1 MLTVKNKNMS
11 KEKEKIDNPFVTTG
25 YVSAEYF
32 CDREKE
38 TQDIIRYLTNG
49 NNVALIS
56 PRRYGKSDLLR
67 HCFAQKTISDNYY
80 TFIVD
85 IYSTKTVAEMVG
97 KLGSAILDTLKSRGR
112 KAWERFLSILSSVR
126 SGISFDINGQPSWT
140 MSVGDIQSP
149 TATLNEIFNYL
160 QNADRPCLV
169 AIDEFQQITKYGD
182 PNIEAEIRTHVQY
195 CNNAHFVFSGSRRHL
210 MGAIFTSPARPFYQS
225 VTLYHLDR
233 LPLEKYAEFCVS
245 HFKRQGKKLDDNVV
259 SRLYS
264 QFDGVTY
271 YMQRVMNELFSKTSA
286 DATCVEADVSKAVD
300 EIIAVSSI
308 IYEDLMYQL
317 PDKQSRVLIAV
328 AKDGCAENVTS
339 GKFVKRHGLVSP
351 NSVKSAIPALIDKG
365 LLTQDKGT
373 YKVYDLFFALW
384 LVKNF

>member
-67 HCFAQKTISDNYY
+67 HCFAQKTISDKYY

-97 KLGSAILDTLKSRGR
+97 KLGSAILETLKSRGR

-149 TATLNEIFNYL
+149 TATLDEIFNYL

-264 QFDGVTY
+264 EFDGVTY

>member
-1 MLTVKNKNMS
+1 MN
-11 KEKEKIDNPFVTTG
+11 KEKVKTDNPFVTTG
-25 YVSAEYF
+25 YVGDEYF

-67 HCFAQKTISDNYY
+67 HCFAQEVISGNYY

-97 KLGSAILDTLKSRGR
+97 KLGSVILETLKPRGR
-112 KAWERFLSILSSVR
+112 KVWEKFLSILSSVR

-149 TATLNEIFNYL
+149 TATLDEIFNYL

-225 VTLYHLDR
+225 VTLYHLNR
-233 LPLEKYAEFCVS
+233 LPLDKYTEFCVF
-245 HFKRQGKKLDDNVV
+245 HFKKQGKMLDEAVV
-259 SRLYS
+259 NRLYS

-271 YMQRVMNELFSKTSA
+271 YMQRVMNELFSKTA
-286 DATCVEADVSKAVD
+286 INARCIEADVSQAVD

-317 PDKQSRVLIAV
+317 PEKQSRVLIAV
-328 AKDGCAENVTS
+328 AKDGCVENVTS

-365 LLTQDKGT
+365 LLTQDKGA

-384 LVKNF
+384 LTKNF